1 MVPVAIPQRNDSRT
15 HHLKG
20 ESWMDCWIPN
30 WVGRYFVQVAVSGDS
45 GDTVADSLSDI
56 LLLNIELNC
65 GDFDLFGENRLL
77 NECR

>member
-1 MVPVAIPQRNDSRT
+1 
-15 HHLKG
+15 
-20 ESWMDCWIPN
+20 
-30 WVGRYFVQVAVSGDS
+30 VGRYFVQVAVSGDS